1 MALNPE
7 EVVNKRFSA
16 TKFRQGY
23 DEEEVD
29 EFLDEVV
36 GELRRLTAEN
46 AELRGKLSVCEGRVA
61 ELSRAGSRAE
71 PATAAPE
78 RVPEPVV
85 VQEPIVVL
93 AKSPEPVAAP
103 EPVPVP
109 AAAASSGVESATG
122 MLALAQR
129 LHDEHVEAGKSKG
142 AKLVSDAKE
151 HADRLVR
158 EAEAKQRQTLGTLE
172 TQRQSL
178 ERTVEDLRSFERE
191 YRSRLK
197 AYLENQLSDLES
209 SSAGAAGRTP
219 ESGSESGSG
228 SGQGQGTAAGQGSAQ
243 AGTSGLPAR
252 SGYQGERS
260 APEEPTPGAPAPR
273 FPFSS

>member
-46 AELRGKLSVCEGRVA
+46 ADLRGKLSVCEGRVA

-71 PATAAPE
+71 PATAALE

-85 VQEPIVVL
+85 VQEPVVVV
-93 AKSPEPVAAP
+93 AKAPEPVAAP
-103 EPVPVP
+103 EPVPV
-109 AAAASSGVESATG
+109 AAASSGIESATG

-209 SSAGAAGRTP
+209 SSAGATRTP
-219 ESGSESGSG
+219 ESGSSQ
-228 SGQGQGTAAGQGSAQ
+228 GQGQGAAQ
-243 AGTSGLPAR
+243 AGTPGLPAR

-260 APEEPTPGAPAPR
+260 APEEPTPGNPAPR

>member
-46 AELRGKLSVCEGRVA
+46 EELRGKLSVCEGRVA

-71 PATAAPE
+71 PATAATE

-85 VQEPIVVL
+85 VQEPVVVL
-93 AKSPEPVAAP
+93 AKAPEPVAAP

-109 AAAASSGVESATG
+109 VAAAAASSGVESATG

-209 SSAGAAGRTP
+209 SSAGAAGRSP
-219 ESGSESGSG
+219 ESGSG
-228 SGQGQGTAAGQGSAQ
+228 SGQGQGTAAGQGTAQ
-243 AGTSGLPAR
+243 AGTSGLPAK

-260 APEEPTPGAPAPR
+260 APEEPSPGAPAPR